1 MPTPHHILVVGCGS
15 IGERHLRTFLATG
28 RATVAGCDP
37 NPAVRE
43 RIATTYRVP
52 VSDNWLQAIDADATA
67 DPALTAVVI
76 ATPAP
81 LHLPIAI
88 RALERGYHVLIE
100 KPLALDLADAPALL
114 GAHARS
120 GRFAGVAYVHRFQ
133 PAVQQARDF
142 LLAGDFGPV
151 RHATVVTGQNFPTF
165 RPAYREI
172 YYRDRAQGGGAIQ
185 DALTHT
191 ANLVEWLV
199 GPAERVLCD
208 AGHQVLVGVEVEDTV
223 AVTARHAGALVSYA
237 LNQFQAPNVLQLDF
251 HAARGS
257 VRIDIMAQRWGT
269 FALGAAD
276 WTWHAAPVADRD
288 SLYIAQ
294 AAAFLDA
301 CEGRPTVTCS
311 LEEGLRSIRFN
322 LATFRAWQS
331 GQAVTP

>member
-43 RIATTYRVP
+43 RIATTYRIT
-52 VSDNWLQAIDADATA
+52 VSDNWLQAI
-67 DPALTAVVI
+67 
-76 ATPAP
+76 
-81 LHLPIAI
+81 
-88 RALERGYHVLIE
+88 
-100 KPLALDLADAPALL
+100 
-114 GAHARS
+114 
-120 GRFAGVAYVHRFQ
+120 
-133 PAVQQARDF
+133 
-142 LLAGDFGPV
+142 
-151 RHATVVTGQNFPTF
+151 
-165 RPAYREI
+165 
-172 YYRDRAQGGGAIQ
+172 
-185 DALTHT
+185 
-191 ANLVEWLV
+191 
-199 GPAERVLCD
+199 
-208 AGHQVLVGVEVEDTV
+208 
-223 AVTARHAGALVSYA
+223 
-237 LNQFQAPNVLQLDF
+237 
-251 HAARGS
+251 
-257 VRIDIMAQRWGT
+257 
-269 FALGAAD
+269 AAD